1 MVSFIIGL
9 IFIVIICCLIT
20 KTILIINIFG
30 IVLIFI
36 ALTNMQKCSNKAQEY
51 TKKLESLQAER
62 EKLMNVD
69 SYNKDLNLNLFD

>member
-20 KTILIINIFG
+20 KAILIINIFG